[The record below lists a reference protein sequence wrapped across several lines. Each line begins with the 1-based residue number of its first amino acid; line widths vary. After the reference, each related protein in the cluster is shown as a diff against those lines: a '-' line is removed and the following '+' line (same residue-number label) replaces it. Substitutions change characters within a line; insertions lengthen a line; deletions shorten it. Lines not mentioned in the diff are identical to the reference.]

1 MVSAEVFREA
11 GETSQLFIRKVVLS
25 NFKRFKSLAID
36 LNSDINV
43 FAGDNE
49 AGKSS
54 VMSAIDLTL
63 SASRSRIE
71 NLGVEAL
78 LCKDAVQAFFKSP
91 KNRADLPLMFVELYL
106 SDGTDADL
114 KGKCNS
120 RHENAFGL
128 RLLCEP
134 SEDYAD
140 EIQGVLAEEADNF
153 PFEFYAIKFMT
164 FGGQPVN
171 PYSKPIRHL
180 LIDGA
185 QIDAE
190 YAQREYTRA
199 LYRMHAS
206 PSARGGHENKYRQTK
221 DAFADEHLADV
232 NAKIDLKFQLRSS
245 LKSNLETDLQLAEDG
260 VALEARGRGRQALI
274 KTEFALSK
282 ATKPAEVIGVL
293 LLEEPENHLSHVN
306 MRRLLNSLAK
316 PGDKQLFVSTH
327 SSLVCSR
334 LDLRKVVMMPSGNSL
349 RDVEPDTA
357 DFFCKAPDNYVLEFA
372 MSPRVIL
379 VEGDAEFILIAAMY
393 ESATGSTLESDGVHV
408 IAVGGTS
415 FKRYLSL
422 AKILGVHTAVIR
434 DNDGSYE
441 KHCIEN
447 YEGLLGAHA
456 QVFADKDDKRSTFE
470 ICLYEDNKALCDRL
484 FGIGRKTLTPLEW
497 MLSNK
502 AEAALA
508 LLKHHKGE
516 LKVPAYLCDAMAWA
530 RK

>member
-1 MVSAEVFREA
+1 MNAEIPLEG
-11 GETSQLFIRKVVLS
+11 GETQPIFIRKVVLT
-25 NFKRFKSLAID
+25 NFKRFESLTIE
-36 LNSDINV
+36 LNSDINI

-71 NLGVEAL
+71 NLGVETL
-78 LCKDAVQAFFKSP
+78 LCKDAVQAFFKSQKRP
-91 KNRADLPLMFVELYL
+91 ADLPLMYVELYL
-106 SDGTDADL
+106 SDGTDAGL

-120 RHENAFGL
+120 RHEYAFGL

-134 SEDYAD
+134 SEDYSN
-140 EIQGVLAEEADNF
+140 EILEVLAEEADNF
-153 PFEFYAIKFMT
+153 PFEFYAIKFIT

-171 PYSKPIRHL
+171 PYSKPVRHL

-199 LYRMHAS
+199 LYRMHAP
-206 PSARGGHENKYRQTK
+206 PSARGSHENKYRQIK
-221 DAFADEHLADV
+221 DAFAGEHLADL
-232 NAKIDLKFQLRSS
+232 NAQIDLKFQLRSS

-274 KTEFALSK
+274 KTEFALTK
-282 ATKPAEVIGVL
+282 ATKPTDAIGVL

-306 MRRLLNSLAK
+306 MRRLLSSLAK
-316 PGDKQLFVSTH
+316 PGSKQLFVSTH

-334 LDLRKVVMMPSGNSL
+334 LDLRKVVMMPTGNSL
-349 RDVEPDTA
+349 HNIEPDTA

-372 MSPRVIL
+372 MSRRVIL
-379 VEGDAEFILIAAMY
+379 VEGDAEFILIAEMY
-393 ESATGSTLESDGVHV
+393 ESATGSTLEKDGVHV

-422 AKILGVHTAVIR
+422 AEILGVRTAVIR
-434 DNDGSYE
+434 DNDCSYQ
-441 KHCIEN
+441 KHCVEN
-447 YEGLLGAHA
+447 YEGLIGAHT
-456 QVFADKDDKRSTFE
+456 QVFADEDDKRSTFE
-470 ICLYEDNKALCDRL
+470 ICLYEDNKALCDKL
-484 FGIGRKTLTPLEW
+484 FGKGRRTLTPLEW

-516 LKVPAYLCDAMAWA
+516 LKVPGYLYDAMAWA
-530 RK
+530 KK